1 MFGLRHLSLRSPSVF
16 TVWHAYCCVYTPD
29 TQYTKTVSSPERTK
43 TMIPLI
49 ILLAAAHK
57 HAADRAVDVQRQ
69 QYALQVAEFNIKY
82 HTQLDATKKNVI
94 VYDAKTGT
102 VSNQNVNDVYHGAGH
117 KSVSQYHS
125 AQPAAPSKVQQ

>member
-1 MFGLRHLSLRSPSVF
+1 M
-16 TVWHAYCCVYTPD
+16 
-29 TQYTKTVSSPERTK
+29 
-43 TMIPLI
+43 PLI
-49 ILLAAAHK
+49 ILLAIAAK
-57 HAADRAVDVQRQ
+57 HAHAMDRSVDVQRQ

>member
-1 MFGLRHLSLRSPSVF
+1 
-16 TVWHAYCCVYTPD
+16 
-29 TQYTKTVSSPERTK
+29 
-43 TMIPLI
+43 MIPLI

-82 HTQLDATKKNVI
+82 HTQVSATKKNVI

-102 VSNQNVNDVYHGAGH
+102 VSNQNINDVYHGAGH
-117 KSVSQYHS
+117 KSVTQTHS
-125 AQPAAPSKVQQ
+125 SEPAAPSKVQQ